1 MTRHHIPG
9 HVSDLHQA
17 LLALDQP
24 EVERRVRT
32 LAAQGMSE
40 REISRLTGLPL
51 VVVHRILT
59 GPSLHLKRATDPN
72 NRGGRP

>member
-1 MTRHHIPG
+1 MSKRRFPG
-9 HVSDLHQA
+9 LQRDLSAA

-32 LAAQGMSE
+32 LAAQGMCE

-51 VVVHRILT
+51 VVVHRILS
-59 GPSLHLKRATDPN
+59 GPSLHLERATDPN